1 MKRYIAIV
9 LAVAVAA
16 ALFLAGCNSSTNED
30 KSWEKVKDKGEFI
43 LGLDD
48 SFPPMGFRDEEGNI
62 TGFDIDVA
70 TEVCNRLG
78 VNLKLQPISWD
89 AKEQELNTGNIDCIW
104 NGFTI
109 TEDRKKNLLFT
120 KPYMNNR
127 QVFVVRED
135 SPFTKPEDL
144 EGAVLAVQADSSGK
158 VALDENED
166 FKSKL
171 KEVIILD
178 DYLAAIMDLEA
189 GGVDVILMD
198 EIVASYQMTLGKSI
212 RYLDQEL
219 AREEYGIGFRKN
231 DVKLMNKVQ
240 ETLEAMAKD
249 GKLAEI
255 SEKWFGSDI
264 TTVSK

>member
-1 MKRYIAIV
+1 MKRSVAIV
-9 LAVAVAA
+9 LLVVMAA
-16 ALFLAGCNSSTNED
+16 ALFLTGCGSSKSGD
-30 KSWEKVKDKGEFI
+30 KSWEKIKKKGEFV

-48 SFPPMGFRDEEGNI
+48 GFTPMGFRDENGNI
-62 TGFDIDVA
+62 VGFDIDVA
-70 TEVCNRLG
+70 AEVCKRLG
-78 VNLKLQPISWD
+78 VDLKLQPISWD

-109 TEDRKKNLLFT
+109 TEDRKKNILFS

-127 QVFVVRED
+127 QVLVVRED
-135 SPFTKPEDL
+135 SAYSKPEDL
-144 EGAVLAVQADSSGK
+144 EGAVLAVQAESSGK
-158 VALDENED
+158 VALDENEE

-171 KEVIILD
+171 KEVIIFD
-178 DYLAAIMDLEA
+178 DYLSALMDLET

-198 EIVASYQMTLGKSI
+198 EIVAGYQMTLGKPI

-231 DVKLMNKVQ
+231 DVELMNKVQ
-240 ETLEAMAKD
+240 ETIEAMAKD
-249 GKLAEI
+249 GTLAKI
-255 SEKWFGSDI
+255 SEKWFGKDI